1 MIRRTHSRLLHSA
14 RPKSVKMPIA
24 IAILFGVMIEDSCDC
39 SIVSSIGVNVAGG
52 EKPWV
57 KSGKGG
63 KSGDQ
68 STLIAERS

>member
-1 MIRRTHSRLLHSA
+1 
-14 RPKSVKMPIA
+14 MPIA
-24 IAILFGVMIEDSCDC
+24 MAILFGVMIEESCDC

-52 EKPWV
+52 EKPWI

-68 STLIAERS
+68 SPTTPPHPPKSGDQSTLVVERSCVNFM